1 MNAIYRQGDVLFKK
15 VKAVPV
21 GGKARKSGH
30 ILEGEA
36 TGHIHRVAE
45 AQLAE
50 AEVLDCGAGLF
61 MRVSGEGGVS
71 IVHEEH
77 NPILLPPGNY
87 EIVRQREY
95 SPEEIRNVED

>member
-1 MNAIYRQGDVLFKK
+1 MKTYRQGDVLFKE
-15 VKAVPV
+15 VKEIPE
-21 GGKARKSGH
+21 GGKARKSGR

-50 AEVLDCGAGLF
+50 AEVLDCGVGLF
-61 MRVSGEGGVS
+61 MRVTGDSVS

-77 NPILLPPGNY
+77 NPICLPAGNY

-95 SPEEIRNVED
+95 SPEEIRNVQD